1 MYAIASQHPA
11 WGTGRASRTVS
22 CQPAPVG
29 KGGER
34 SRRQTGEWPSAGTGT
49 LDAVSSGLCEH
60 SLSWEAGVVWQGLGV
75 ERVVVE
81 RDVTSPWG
89 L

>member
-1 MYAIASQHPA
+1 MPLLLSILLGARAEPP
-11 WGTGRASRTVS
+11 GRLAVSR
-22 CQPAPVG
+22 PPVG